1 MSLSLSCLG
10 CNLNQ
15 ALKVLDG
22 LGLDPAAQESA
33 MREVLSY
40 LSQVSYDLS
49 NPEIMGGTWEIIV
62 RHGGNPDPYR
72 EIKQYYNGKLLAMSG
87 SIEAL
92 IASAPDP
99 FTNALKTAI
108 AGNLIDFAAQHTFD
122 LAALQR
128 RIEDVLDAPLARD
141 DSPRLQAALTGARTL
156 LYLGDNCGE
165 IVLDKLFIQR
175 ILREFPVKVYY
186 AVRGRPIINDATL
199 ADARQVA
206 MEEVATVL
214 ENGDSCLGTV
224 LSRVSPGFR
233 RVFEEADVI
242 IAKGQ
247 GNYESLMDAP
257 RSGLFHLFM
266 AKCQPVAAHLKVPSM
281 SIVCMEKK
289 A

>member
-72 EIKQYYNGKLLAMSG
+72 EIKHYYNGELLAMSG

-99 FTNALKTAI
+99 FTTALKTAI

-141 DSPRLQAALTGARTL
+141 DSPRLRAALTGARTL